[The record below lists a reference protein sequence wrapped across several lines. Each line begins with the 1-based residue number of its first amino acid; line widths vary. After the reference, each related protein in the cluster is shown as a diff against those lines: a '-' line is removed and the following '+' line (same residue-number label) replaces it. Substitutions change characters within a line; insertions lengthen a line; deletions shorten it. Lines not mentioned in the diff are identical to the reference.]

1 VPPLVPNQ
9 MLETLLLD
17 AVARQ
22 RLGDVDGA
30 AASVEQALQ
39 VGEPEGY
46 RQVFWTLGE
55 EVNTL
60 LLRQRERGTA
70 HPRFLAELLDRP
82 TAPAAPARSPLPV
95 GLAALL
101 TDRERAVLGLL
112 DSDLSTRQI
121 ADELY
126 VSVSV
131 LRSDVRDIYRKLN
144 ASHRGDAVRR
154 ARHHGL
160 L

>member
-1 VPPLVPNQ
+1 
-9 MLETLLLD
+9 LD

-70 HPRFLAELLDRP
+70 YPQFLAELLDRP
-82 TAPAAPARSPLPV
+82 TPSAAPASSPDLV
-95 GLAALL
+95 GLVAPL
-101 TDRERAVLGLL
+101 TDREQAVLGLL
-112 DSDLSTRQI
+112 DSDLSSAQI
-121 ADELY
+121 ADQLY

-131 LRSDVRDIYRKLN
+131 LRSDVRGIYRKLN
-144 ASHRGDAVRR
+144 ASHRVDAVRR
-154 ARHHGL
+154 ARHLRL

>member
-1 VPPLVPNQ
+1 
-9 MLETLLLD
+9 LD

-39 VGEPEGY
+39 VGGPEGY

-55 EVNTL
+55 EVTSL

-70 HPRFLAELLDRP
+70 HLQFLAELLDRP
-82 TAPAAPARSPLPV
+82 SVSAAPSFSPRPV
-95 GLAALL
+95 GLAAPLS
-101 TDRERAVLGLL
+101 DREQAVLGLL
-112 DSDLSTRQI
+112 DSNLSTRQI

-131 LRSDVRDIYRKLN
+131 LRSHVRGIYRKLN
-144 ASHRGDAVRR
+144 ASGVDAVRR
-154 ARHHGL
+154 ARRLRL